1 MPDPFR
7 RLPAPILLDT
17 MKLVPS
23 LPSLYQLTRASGA
36 TADMFGECPAEI
48 VGAVIGPLPEELR
61 RIIRAVAMTLLEQC
75 ADQESGSE
83 TSALNIESVLEGL
96 SSGATM
102 RNPIPL
108 DLPLSSTKILV
119 GCACHIYQ
127 LTAGFLECHIKRL
140 NAIQPQ
146 HLFDPRHGF
155 RASVHANDIFENYP
169 KGRAYTPPI
178 TGTPSWVEEYR
189 VVRALWLLQL
199 YRVLETK
206 HDPLKRKSSPIGAE
220 DYGFSEAWGPRL
232 KDWEL
237 DNMECVQ
244 DWLNE
249 MHVSLYPVTET
260 GHPSS
265 LQVSLE
271 EAERR
276 SILEQAPTDKLSH
289 AWQQDFDA
297 SQHFSMSFRFFHT
310 YGKKALSSVL
320 KNSQWKTFRRLGF
333 GIWDLKRMAV
343 MELLAVPKEVPEPD
357 GTVYRTGFGVPL
369 AIGDVCF
376 TWKSIED
383 QRIV

>member
-1 MPDPFR
+1 
-7 RLPAPILLDT
+7 
-17 MKLVPS
+17 
-23 LPSLYQLTRASGA
+23 
-36 TADMFGECPAEI
+36 MFGECPAEI
-48 VGAVIGPLPEELR
+48 VGAVIGPLPEELQ
-61 RIIRAVAMTLLEQC
+61 RIIRAVAMALLDQC
-75 ADQESGSE
+75 ADRESGAE
-83 TSALNIESVLEGL
+83 TSTPNIESALEGR

-119 GCACHIYQ
+119 ACACHIYQ
-127 LTAGFLECHIKRL
+127 LTTGFLECHIRRL

-146 HLFDPRHGF
+146 HLVDPRHGF
-155 RASVHANDIFENYP
+155 RANDTFENYP
-169 KGRAYTPPI
+169 KGRAYTPPT

-206 HDPLKRKSSPIGAE
+206 YEPLKGNDSYLRAE
-220 DYGFSEAWGPRL
+220 DYGFSQAWGTRL
-232 KDWEL
+232 KDWEY

-249 MHVSLYPVTET
+249 KHISLYRVTET
-260 GHPSS
+260 EHLSS
-265 LQVSLE
+265 PQVSLA

-310 YGKKALSSVL
+310 YGKKSPSSVL